1 MTKAAHGQEGLKF
14 EPVGVAIL
22 VVSDTRTLAED
33 TSGKLLADGLCDA
46 GHRLV
51 KREVVK
57 DDATIISRTI
67 FSWANEAEVDCI
79 LVTGG
84 TGMSPRD
91 VTPDALE
98 PLFEKPMPGFG
109 ELFRSLSFQEIGTA
123 TLQSRATA
131 GLIKGRPVFVLPG
144 SGGACRLALMEI
156 ILPQLDSRTK
166 PCSFPALWKTWG
178 KPGETKNPSA

>member
-1 MTKAAHGQEGLKF
+1 MTQLAHGQEGLKF
-14 EPVGVAIL
+14 EAVGIAIL
-22 VVSDTRTLAED
+22 VVSDTRTLD
-33 TSGKLLADGLCDA
+33 DDVSGKLLADGLCNA

-51 KREVVK
+51 KREIVK
-57 DDATIISRTI
+57 DDAPTISSTV
-67 FSWANEAEVDCI
+67 SLWANETEVDCI

-98 PLFEKPMPGFG
+98 KLFEKPMPGFG
-109 ELFRSLSFQEIGTA
+109 ELFRFLSFQEIGTA

-131 GLIKGRPVFVLPG
+131 GLIAGRPVFILPG

-156 ILPQLDSRTK
+156 ILPQLDSRTR

-178 KPGETKNPSA
+178 KPGETKNPSV